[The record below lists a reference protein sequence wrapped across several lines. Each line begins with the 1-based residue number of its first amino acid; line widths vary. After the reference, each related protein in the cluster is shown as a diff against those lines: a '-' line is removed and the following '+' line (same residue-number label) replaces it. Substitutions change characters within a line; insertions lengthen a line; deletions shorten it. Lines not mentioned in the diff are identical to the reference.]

1 MAFLLICLPMYIAVI
16 NIFCIFK
23 KKNVIILE
31 YIRNQYNF
39 TNDFINQKSI
49 KIIHLKFA
57 RFKNNLYI
65 CLNKQKQIMKAKYIR
80 VSTLEQNTDRQT
92 NFEGLTYID
101 KCSGS
106 TPFNERNEAK
116 KLLDNNS
123 ITEVH
128 VHSIDRL
135 GRSTLDI
142 MQTIQNF
149 TSKGIN
155 VVSEKEGLQTIINGK
170 ENPIAKLMIGIL
182 GTLAEFELSRI
193 KERQS
198 EGIAE
203 AKKNG
208 KYVGRTVGSSET
220 TSVFLNKPKNQK
232 IIKLL
237 NQKVSIRKTAL
248 LSSASVGTVQK
259 VKELLR
265 HNQHQ

>member
-1 MAFLLICLPMYIAVI
+1 
-16 NIFCIFK
+16 
-23 KKNVIILE
+23 
-31 YIRNQYNF
+31 
-39 TNDFINQKSI
+39 
-49 KIIHLKFA
+49 
-57 RFKNNLYI
+57 
-65 CLNKQKQIMKAKYIR
+65 MKAKYIR
-80 VSTLEQNTDRQT
+80 VSTIEQNTDRQN

-116 KLLDNNS
+116 RLLANES
-123 ITEVH
+123 ITEIH

-182 GTLAEFELSRI
+182 GTLAEFELSRS

-203 AKKNG
+203 AKKKG
-208 KYVGRTVGSSET
+208 VYVGRSVGSKESTEQ
-220 TSVFLNKPKNQK
+220 FLNKKLSQT
-232 IIKLL
+232 IIRHLKA
-237 NQKVSIRKTAL
+237 KESIRRTAK
-248 LSSASVGTVQK
+248 LSGASIGTVQK
-259 VKELLR
+259 VKAIVEGM
-265 HNQHQ
+265 

>member
-1 MAFLLICLPMYIAVI
+1 
-16 NIFCIFK
+16 
-23 KKNVIILE
+23 
-31 YIRNQYNF
+31 
-39 TNDFINQKSI
+39 
-49 KIIHLKFA
+49 
-57 RFKNNLYI
+57 
-65 CLNKQKQIMKAKYIR
+65 MKAKYIR
-80 VSTLEQNTDRQT
+80 VSTIEQNTDRQT

-155 VVSEKEGLQTIINGK
+155 VISEKEGLQTIVNGK
-170 ENPIAKLMIGIL
+170 ENPIAKMMIGIL
-182 GTLAEFELSRI
+182 GTLAEFELNRS

-198 EGIAE
+198 EGIAN
-203 AKKNG
+203 AKEKG
-208 KYVGRTVGSSET
+208 VYVGRKEGSKESTEQ
-220 TSVFLNKPKNQK
+220 FLNKKLTQT
-232 IIKLL
+232 IIRHLKA
-237 NQKVSIRKTAL
+237 KESIRRCAL
-248 LSSASVGTVQK
+248 LSGASIGTVQK
-259 VKELLR
+259 VKTIVEGI
-265 HNQHQ
+265 